1 MESTPSR
8 LVESVLNR
16 PATPRLSVVIA
27 TYNRAPLLKVAIDS
41 VLSQT
46 YQDYEL
52 IVADDGSSDDTA
64 ELVSSYA
71 ERGMRGAERIHYF
84 YQKNQGKSVA
94 LNNAIAQA
102 RGEWIA
108 FLDSDDYW
116 LAEKLERQF
125 AALEHFQ
132 GRCGACF
139 TDGQFVN
146 NPHMDTTAF
155 RFYGRS
161 YEEAFGMLPDPSRLF
176 AETPAGVSIVTLLC
190 RTELLGKAG
199 GFDPDFCFTED
210 YDFIFR
216 LSLVTGF
223 CFVNAPLVII
233 DRSDAQRR
241 HSGTSA
247 IWDKIDFRL
256 QCEQRRYEKW
266 VALTEQGPASIKR
279 ILRGQLRK
287 VHSGWANFYLAAGRY
302 ELAQEEMSKAMKYEV
317 TPGLLV
323 KNLLARLSPRA
334 ARTLAL
340 RRGFDAQVF

>member
-1 MESTPSR
+1 MPSA
-8 LVESVLNR
+8 LNV
-16 PATPRLSVVIA
+16 TPRLSVVIA
-27 TYNRAPLLKVAIDS
+27 TYNRAPLLKIAIDS

-52 IVADDGSSDDTA
+52 IVADDGSSDGTA

-71 ERGMRGAERIHYF
+71 ERGVGGAERIRYF
-84 YQKNQGKSVA
+84 YQDNQGKSVA
-94 LNNAIAQA
+94 LNKAVAQA
-102 RGEWIA
+102 KGEWVA

-116 LAEKLERQF
+116 LADKIERQF
-125 AALEHFQ
+125 AAIEHFQ

-146 NPHMDTTAF
+146 NPRMDTTAF
-155 RFYGRS
+155 QFYGRH
-161 YEEAFGMLPDPSRLF
+161 YDEPVGMLWDPGRLF

-190 RTELLGKAG
+190 RTELVGKAG
-199 GFDPDFCFTED
+199 GFDPDLRFTED

-216 LSLVTGF
+216 LSLVTDF

-233 DRSDAQRR
+233 DRSAAENR
-241 HSGTSA
+241 HGGASA
-247 IWDKIDFRL
+247 VWDQIDFRL

-266 VALTEQGPASIKR
+266 MALTEQGDAILKR
-279 ILRGQLRK
+279 ILKGQLRK
-287 VHSGWANFYLAAGRY
+287 VHSGWANYYLANGRF
-302 ELAQEEMSKAMKYEV
+302 ELAQQEISNALKYEV

-323 KNLLARLSPRA
+323 KNLLARFSPRA
-334 ARTLAL
+334 AKSLAL

>member
-1 MESTPSR
+1 MESPSQP
-8 LVESVLNR
+8 V
-16 PATPRLSVVIA
+16 TPRLSVVIA

-46 YQDYEL
+46 HQDFEL
-52 IVADDGSSDDTA
+52 IVADDGSSDGTA
-64 ELVSSYA
+64 ELVSSYG
-71 ERGMRGAERIHYF
+71 ERGIRGAERIRYF
-84 YQKNQGKSVA
+84 YQDNQGKSVA
-94 LNNAIAQA
+94 LNHAVARA

-116 LAEKLERQF
+116 LTDKIERQF
-125 AALEHFQ
+125 AAVEHFQ

-146 NPHMDTTAF
+146 NPRMNTTAF
-155 RFYGRS
+155 KFYGRH
-161 YEEAFGMLPDPSRLF
+161 YAELFGMLSEPSRLF

-190 RTELLGKAG
+190 RTELVRKAG
-199 GFDPDFCFTED
+199 GFDPELRFTED

-216 LSLVTGF
+216 LSLVTDF
-223 CFVNAPLVII
+223 CFVNTPLVII
-233 DRSDAQRR
+233 DRSAAETR
-241 HSGTSA
+241 HSGASA
-247 IWDKIDFRL
+247 VWDKIDFRL

-266 VALTEQGPASIKR
+266 MALTDQEHATIRR
-279 ILRGQLRK
+279 ILRGRLRK
-287 VHSGWANFYLAAGRY
+287 VHSGWANFYLANGRY
-302 ELAQEEMSKAMKYEV
+302 EMAQEEISKAIKYQF

-323 KNLLARLSPRA
+323 KNLLARFSPTA

>member
-1 MESTPSR
+1 MGSPSQAISEALNTKATPS
-8 LVESVLNR
+8 
-16 PATPRLSVVIA
+16 LSVVIA

-64 ELVSSYA
+64 ALVASYA
-71 ERGMRGAERIHYF
+71 ERGITGAQRIRYF
-84 YQKNQGKSVA
+84 YQENQGKSVA
-94 LNNAIAQA
+94 LNNAVAQA
-102 RGEWIA
+102 RGEWVA

-116 LAEKLERQF
+116 LAEKIERQF
-125 AALEHFQ
+125 SAIEHFQ

-155 RFYGRS
+155 RFYGRH
-161 YEEAFGMLPDPSRLF
+161 YDEQIGMLSEPSRLF

-190 RTELLGKAG
+190 RTELVSKAG
-199 GFDPDFCFTED
+199 GFDPKLRFTED

-216 LSLVTGF
+216 LSLVTDF

-233 DRSDAQRR
+233 DRSAAENR
-241 HSGTSA
+241 HSGASA
-247 IWDKIDFRL
+247 VWDKIDFRL

-266 VALTEQGPASIKR
+266 MDLADKNHVNLKG
-279 ILRGQLRK
+279 ILKSQLRK
-287 VHSGWANFYLAAGRY
+287 VHSGWANFYLANGQY
-302 ELAQEEMSKAMKYEV
+302 DLAQEEISKAIKYEV

-323 KNLLARLSPRA
+323 KNLLARLSPRT